1 MLRHRTG
8 SGKLFDSS
16 EAHDSLV
23 DKHSELHK
31 GASVWHSEIRKSLIV
46 DSSVVHSRVHN
57 SFIHSSFISNTAIV
71 DCPLIAAELLAG
83 GFIYRSEVRGK
94 SRISGGLIEDCHIKS
109 LTMLGGHLIG
119 FEWDAREGY
128 VSRGT
133 WLRPPR
139 QLLFDGLTITESVID
154 QNGLNLFCG
163 CFEYSA
169 SHWLKCGDRY
179 GAVLGLSPEEVDRIR
194 QTIYEWQRG

>member
-1 MLRHRTG
+1 MLRHRQG
-8 SGKLFDSS
+8 SGKLYDSS
-16 EAHDSLV
+16 EALASFV
-23 DKHSELHK
+23 NRSSELHN
-31 GASVWHSEIRKSLIV
+31 GTSVWASEIRESLIV
-46 DSSVVHSRVHN
+46 DSTIVHSQILN
-57 SFIHSSFISNTAIV
+57 SFIASSFVSNTSVI
-71 DCPLIAAELLAG
+71 DSPLVATELLAG
-83 GFIYRSEVRGK
+83 GLILRSSIKGRTRVLDGEIIDC
-94 SRISGGLIEDCHIKS
+94 SISN
-109 LTMLGGHLIG
+109 LTLLGGTLSG

-163 CFEYSA
+163 CFEYPA

-179 GAVLGLSPEEVDRIR
+179 GKALGLTPKEVDRIR
-194 QTIYEWQRG
+194 HTIYEWLG